1 LTFAV
6 LTQNKALRKRCK
18 KGQDYFRSV
27 GSRKICLLFGQ
38 HIADGMP
45 YNVTSTAVE
54 PTLKFQ
60 ALAPAPGINFSAA
73 TS

>member
-1 LTFAV
+1 
-6 LTQNKALRKRCK
+6 
-18 KGQDYFRSV
+18 
-27 GSRKICLLFGQ
+27 
-38 HIADGMP
+38 MP

-60 ALAPAPGINFSAA
+60 ALAPAPGINFFAA